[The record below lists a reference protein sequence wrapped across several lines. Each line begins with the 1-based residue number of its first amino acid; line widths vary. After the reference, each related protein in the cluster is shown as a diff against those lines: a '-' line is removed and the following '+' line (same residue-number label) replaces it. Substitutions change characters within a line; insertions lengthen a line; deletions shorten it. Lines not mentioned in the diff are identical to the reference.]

1 MNFGLALEALK
12 EGKRVARSGWNGK
25 NMYLI
30 LKSGETITSEE
41 KTIKVEPCVC
51 MFTAQGTLQPG
62 WTCSQSDML
71 SEDWEIL
78 KD

>member
-25 NMYLI
+25 NMYLV
-30 LKSGETITSEE
+30 LKGEETQNIGD
-41 KTIKVEPCVC
+41 KTVKVESCVC
-51 MFTAQGTLQPG
+51 MFTVQGTLQPG